1 MSYNIIMNFIILLNI
16 ILLSTSYVYV
26 NGILKIPF
34 QKITK
39 YYEQIKSPISKN
51 DNIEIFIKENDSFDT
66 ESGEIPL
73 DLDIYNITITKSN
86 KNIKNYN
93 FENIENYHLAMVMM
107 I

>member
-1 MSYNIIMNFIILLNI
+1 MNFIILLNI
-16 ILLSTSYVYV
+16 ILLTTSYVYV

-39 YYEQIKSPISKN
+39 YYKEIKYPSSKN
-51 DNIEIFIKENDSFDT
+51 DNIEVFIKENDSFDT

-73 DLDIYNITITKSN
+73 ELDIYNITKSN
-86 KNIKNYN
+86 KNIKTYS
-93 FENIENYHLAMVMM
+93 FENIDNYHLAMVMM

>member
-51 DNIEIFIKENDSFDT
+51 DNIEILIKENDSFDT

-73 DLDIYNITITKSN
+73 DFYIYNITKSN